1 MERLSRR
8 RAIALLIFFSLV
20 LTLFSVRLFDL
31 QILEETTS
39 NTGNITTFVTQT
51 RVKAARGDI
60 LDRNG
65 NILIGNR
72 ASYDLVFNHYVIT
85 SYDDT
90 NGALYKLIQK
100 CKDLGI
106 EYIDHLPISRQR
118 PFVYITDQFTSA
130 WQGYFHSYMVD
141 RGMDS
146 DITAPLLIQTL
157 RDRYR
162 IPAEWSDEDAR
173 AVVGL
178 RYEFDL
184 RGVVNLANYIFLE
197 DVSDEHLSAL
207 LELNIPGLMVEA
219 STVREYYTSYAAHVL
234 GTMGAMTQEQWLDV
248 KYAYEYEGGDEYYMD
263 AQIGQSGF
271 EAAFE
276 KYLHGVDGLRR
287 DEVDKNGA
295 IISQQYYEGK
305 EPRAGNNVETTIDIN
320 LQMVAEDALA
330 DVIDWLQN
338 ADNDPNKNPETAG
351 RDVEG
356 AAVVVMK
363 VDTGEVLACAS
374 YPTYNLQTYNEMYDE
389 ILEQDFDPLFNRAFH
404 ATYPP
409 GSAYK
414 MCTLVA
420 AMESGCLKVGE
431 TIADE
436 GIYLKYKADSFT
448 PTCLVYSS
456 RGYRHQGLT
465 ELGPGLTPQ
474 EALEVSCNYFFYEL
488 GDRMFYSKGSPM
500 DDTAKALGLGE
511 PTGIELVEKIGHR
524 SNKATKEKLYTGIYA
539 RYTAGSMILG
549 AIGQDE
555 NSFSPMQMAVYASTL
570 ANQGKRFKAT
580 FLNRV
585 VSADYRSLVLENKRQ
600 LVSTLAI
607 SDATYK
613 AYVEGMVAV
622 CQGSRGTARETMKGL
637 PVTVAGKTG
646 TAQTGMTGSDH
657 GAFICFAPAE
667 NPQIAIAVYGEKA
680 AHGATLGQVAAAI
693 IQYYFDVNN
702 TNGIGSVVALENGL
716 S

>member
-1 MERLSRR
+1 MERISRR
-8 RAIALLIFFSLV
+8 RAAMLLVFFGLILIF
-20 LTLFSVRLFDL
+20 FSVRLFNL
-31 QILEETTS
+31 QIITKTTS
-39 NTGNITTFVTQT
+39 TTGNITTFVTQT

-85 SYDDT
+85 SSDDT
-90 NGALYKLIQK
+90 NGSLYKLIHK
-100 CKDLGI
+100 CRELGI
-106 EYIDHLPISRQR
+106 EYIDHLPITRDR
-118 PFVYITDQFTSA
+118 PFVYITDQFTAA

-141 RGMDS
+141 REMDS

-157 RDRYR
+157 RERYR

-173 AVVGL
+173 AVIGL

-219 STVREYYTSYAAHVL
+219 STVREYYTPYAAHVL
-234 GTMGAMTQEQWLDV
+234 GTMGAMTQDQWLKV
-248 KYAYEYEGGDEYYMD
+248 KEAYENGEGDEYYMD

-276 KYLHGVDGLRR
+276 EYLHGVDGLRR

-295 IISQQYYEGK
+295 TISSEYYEGK
-305 EPRAGNNVETTIDIN
+305 EPKAGNNVETTIDIN
-320 LQMVAEDALA
+320 LQIVAEDALA
-330 DVIDWLQN
+330 DVIAWLQ
-338 ADNDPNKNPETAG
+338 DPEQNISKDGN
-351 RDVEG
+351 DVEG

-363 VDTGEVLACAS
+363 VGTGEVLACAS
-374 YPTYNLQTYNEMYDE
+374 YPTYNLQTYNEEYDE
-389 ILEQDFDPLFNRAFH
+389 ILKQDFDPLFNRAFH

-409 GSAYK
+409 GSSYK
-414 MCTLVA
+414 MCTLIA
-420 AMESGCLKVGE
+420 AMESGVLKPNE
-431 TIADE
+431 TIKDE
-436 GIYLKYKADSFT
+436 GIYLKYKDDMFT

-456 RGYRHQGLT
+456 HGYRHQGLT
-465 ELGPGLTPQ
+465 ELGVGLTPQ

-488 GDRMFYSKGSPM
+488 GDRMFYAKGSPM

-524 SNKATKEKLYTGIYA
+524 SNKATKEELYDGIYA

-555 NSFSPMQMAVYASTL
+555 NSFSPMQLAVYASTL
-570 ANQGKRFKAT
+570 ASQGKRYRAT

-585 VSADYRSLVLENKRQ
+585 VSSDYRSLILESKPE
-600 LVSTLAI
+600 LVSTLDI

-613 AYVEGMVAV
+613 AYVEGMIAV
-622 CQGSRGTARETMKGL
+622 CHGSRGTARETMAGL

-646 TAQTGMTGSDH
+646 TAQHGLGKDKSDH

-667 NPQIAIAVYGEKA
+667 NPLIAIAVYGEKA
-680 AHGATLGQVAAAI
+680 AHGSTLGRVAAAI
-693 IQYYFDVNN
+693 IQYYFD
-702 TNGIGSVVALENGL
+702 TNSGETGTIVPLENVL